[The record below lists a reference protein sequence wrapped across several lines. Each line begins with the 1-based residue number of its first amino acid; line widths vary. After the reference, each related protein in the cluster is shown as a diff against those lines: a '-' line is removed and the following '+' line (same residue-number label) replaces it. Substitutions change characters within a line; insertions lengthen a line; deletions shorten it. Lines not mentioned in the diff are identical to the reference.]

1 VSAET
6 HRGQPGV
13 EGGPEW
19 VTLQRVIFPEHSEM
33 DTAPLYV
40 DMGTAAGTPA
50 PTEQEARKQGRR
62 PVRLSSQAREAHAE
76 DFIGRC
82 ATRVRPGE
90 RVSFGSYFNAF
101 AAGYWRKWTT
111 LSRVRLSVST
121 RGEGTIVVFR
131 SNAKGA
137 LLQQKSIPVT
147 GEQTSVVE
155 LDLLPFGDGGW
166 YWFDLVAGRGEL
178 FMDSAEWQAPGPAP
192 AAASVTLEITTLNK
206 TSFCL
211 NNLRLLAAH
220 PECLDHVGEV
230 LIVDQGTDKVSAAA
244 GFEDVAKDLGGKLRV
259 IEQSNL
265 GGSGGFSRG
274 MFEACGN
281 GSDYVLLMDDDIVI
295 EPESITRLLTFARY
309 CRKPT
314 IVGGHMFDLHHRTA
328 LHTLGEIVNP
338 QRIQPDQPY
347 AEMELGHDFLISNL
361 RQTPWMHRR
370 VDVDYN
376 GWWMCLIP
384 TSIIREIGL
393 SMPVFIKWD
402 DVEFGLRAKAHGYQ
416 TVSLPGAA
424 VWHISWGDKDDLV
437 GWQAYFHNRN
447 RLMVALM
454 YSPFAKGGR
463 ALLGALFADLKHTLS
478 MQYATAKGRV
488 WAMDDLLKGPD
499 GLHGMLDT
507 TLPRIR
513 SMLAEHSDTVYL
525 SDPDD
530 FPTAQKEKT
539 LGGSAAVAARP
550 SLKTLLPWGVKTLRR
565 QLFTDVTAEDT
576 ARPQARISHQ
586 DNKWWTV
593 SQFDSAIVTNAE
605 GTGASWYVRD
615 PQLAKSLLT
624 SAAASMFQLVRR
636 WDGLSAEYKAKMPA
650 LSSMESWSK
659 TFAEHTITDSRDRN
673 AQALGER
680 G

>member
-1 VSAET
+1 MSQGSSPR
-6 HRGQPGV
+6 HHPNDGSG
-13 EGGPEW
+13 W
-19 VTLQRVIFPEHSEM
+19 VTLQRVVFPEHSEL

-40 DMGTAAGTPA
+40 DMGTAAGMPA
-50 PTEQEARKQGRR
+50 PTEREARKQGRR
-62 PVRLSSQAREAHAE
+62 PVRLSSNTREAHAE

-82 ATRVRPGE
+82 STRVRPGE
-90 RVSFGSYFNAF
+90 RISFGSYFNAF
-101 AAGYWRKWTT
+101 AAGYWRKWTK
-111 LSRVRLSVST
+111 LSNLRLSVST
-121 RGEGTIVVFR
+121 RGEGTIIVFR

-137 LLQQKSIPVT
+137 LLQQKSIPVA
-147 GEQTSVVE
+147 GEQTSVVD

-178 FMDSAEWQAPGPAP
+178 VMDKAEWQAPGPAP
-192 AAASVTLEITTLNK
+192 APASVTLEITTLNK

-211 NNLRLLAAH
+211 NNLRLLATN
-220 PECLDHVGEV
+220 PGCLDQVDEII
-230 LIVDQGTDKVSAAA
+230 IVDQGTDKVSAAE
-244 GFEDVAKDLGGKLRV
+244 GFGSVADSLGGKLRI

-281 GSDYVLLMDDDIVI
+281 GSDYVLLMDDDVVI
-295 EPESITRLLTFARY
+295 EPESITRLITFAGY

-328 LHTLGEIVNP
+328 LHTFGEIVNP

-347 AEMELGHDFLISNL
+347 TEMEPGHDFLTSNL
-361 RQTPWMHRR
+361 RHTPWMHRR

-384 TSIIREIGL
+384 TSVIREIGL

-447 RLMVALM
+447 RLIVALM
-454 YSPFAKGGR
+454 YSPFAKGGK
-463 ALLGALFADLKHTLS
+463 ALAAALFADIKHTLS
-478 MQYATAKGRV
+478 MQYATAQGRV
-488 WAMDDLLKGPD
+488 WAVEDLLKGPD
-499 GLHGMLDT
+499 GLHSMLDT

-513 SMLAEHSDTVYL
+513 GMLASHSDTVYL
-525 SDPDD
+525 SDPDA
-530 FPTAQKEKT
+530 FPAARTEES
-539 LGGSAAVAARP
+539 LGGSAAVSVRP
-550 SLKTLLPWGVKTLRR
+550 SLKTLLPWGARTLRK
-565 QLFTDVTAEDT
+565 QLFTDVSTEDR

-605 GTGASWYVRD
+605 GTGASWYVRN
-615 PQLAKSLLT
+615 PRLAKSLLGEALGG
-624 SAAASMFQLVRR
+624 AAQVVRR
-636 WDGLSAEYKAKMPA
+636 WDELSQEYKSKMPA
-650 LSSMESWSK
+650 QCSMESWAA
-659 TFAEHTITDSRDRN
+659 TFAEHTISDTRARKPESVGN
-673 AQALGER
+673 SG
-680 G
+680 